1 MSHEHQRSA
10 EKGSLTERARRLG
23 KHALILMGAAYGVTL
38 AV

>member
-1 MSHEHQRSA
+1 MSHERQSSL

-23 KHALILMGAAYGVTL
+23 KHALILIGAAYGVSL